1 MIGVVIVTHGY
12 LGVALLNAAELI
24 VGKQEHVKAVAFES
38 GQAVADLQGRI
49 TQASKEV
56 DNGQG
61 TLILVDIVGGSPYN
75 ASALIAVEQ
84 GNREVITGVNL
95 PMLISILPVRNLNL
109 ASAAQMAVDGGRD
122 GIEKFTMNNVS

>member
-24 VGKQEHVKAVAFES
+24 IGKQEHVKAVAFES
-38 GQAVADLQGRI
+38 GQAVADLQERI

-84 GNREVITGVNL
+84 GNHEVITGVNL

-109 ASAAQMAVDGGRD
+109 ASAAQMAVSGGRD

>member
-109 ASAAQMAVDGGRD
+109 ASAAQMAVSGGRD

>member
-38 GQAVADLQGRI
+38 GQAVADLQERI

-109 ASAAQMAVDGGRD
+109 ASAAQMAVSGGRD

>member
-1 MIGVVIVTHGY
+1 MIGVVIVTHGC

-24 VGKQEHVKAVAFES
+24 VGKQEYVKAVAFES
-38 GQAVADLQGRI
+38 GQAVADLQVRI
-49 TQASKEV
+49 AQAAKQV

-61 TLILVDIVGGSPYN
+61 TLILVDILGGSPYN
-75 ASALIAVEQ
+75 VSALIAVEQ
-84 GNREVITGVNL
+84 GNHEVITGVNL

-109 ASAAQMAVDGGRD
+109 ASAAHMAVVGGRD

>member
-24 VGKQEHVKAVAFES
+24 IGKQEHVKAVAFES
-38 GQAVADLQGRI
+38 GQAVADLQERI

-109 ASAAQMAVDGGRD
+109 ASAAQMAVSGGRD

>member
-75 ASALIAVEQ
+75 VSALIAVEQ